1 MLVWVQEARSD
12 NQIKWRIVMPQRID
26 EMPKSNRGR
35 AKKYDF
41 SDQFD
46 GNTWVIVKGDDFDCE
61 VASIRAHLYREVREA
76 GKSLK
81 SSETEVKGQPAL
93 AFKVTDEK
101 PKEKTE
107 KQSDTSKA
115 KTPAAA

>member
-1 MLVWVQEARSD
+1 
-12 NQIKWRIVMPQRID
+12 MPQQID

-35 AKKYDF
+35 SKKYDF
-41 SDQFD
+41 SEQFD
-46 GNTWVIVKGDDFDCE
+46 GNTWVIVKGEDFDCE

-81 SSETEVKGQPAL
+81 SSETVVKDQPAL
-93 AFKVTDEK
+93 AFKVVAESEK
-101 PKEKTE
+101 PEKGKSDSKDEAKTE
-107 KQSDTSKA
+107 GKS